1 MRDLFTLPWIGVL
14 SLLAFILMGY
24 DKGRAK
30 AGRRRVPERTLL
42 LVAALGGA
50 PGALLGMY
58 LFRHKTRHPR
68 FQYGLPLLL
77 LAQVGLFFWF
87 R

>member
-14 SLLAFILMGY
+14 SLLAFFLMGY

-77 LAQVGLFFWF
+77 LAQAGLIFWF

>member
-77 LAQVGLFFWF
+77 LAQAGLFFWF